1 MGQPTMIFGNKVNM
15 PDTDHM
21 TQGMQGKTFG
31 LSVKITA
38 AILILLAVGGLFEA
52 AARVAHLEF
61 NPGIACRGQ
70 LLTFR
75 DFTANRFPN
84 GKPPI

>member
-1 MGQPTMIFGNKVNM
+1 M
-15 PDTDHM
+15 
-21 TQGMQGKTFG
+21 
-31 LSVKITA
+31 KITA

-61 NPGIACRGQ
+61 NPGIAYRGQ